1 MRKNTRCDFIKQ
13 AAVRTA
19 AFLAYPRARVLGAN
33 DRVRVAMIGAG
44 SRGQELLRQTL
55 KVPSL
60 QVVAVADVYNRRFD
74 EAKKIVPGLE
84 TFGDCRRVLAP
95 TQEDRQQELRNK

>member
-1 MRKNTRCDFIKQ
+1 MRKNTIRDFIKQ

-44 SRGQELLRQTL
+44 SRGQQLLQQTL

-60 QVVAVADVYNRRFD
+60 QVVAVPAGLSRFVRQR
-74 EAKKIVPGLE
+74 AVGLRHGLGRSE
-84 TFGDCRRVLAP
+84 TRPHTTP
-95 TQEDRQQELRNK
+95 TREDRQQELRNK